1 MEIIIWKCLLLKYS
15 FFSNYKNTRIE
26 LSFWNIFYL
35 KSTCHFRSLYYC
47 IIFVM
52 KILLW
57 MDHRRMYVF
66 SAISIMINRTDLRN
80 GSSNFKIFSP
90 LAWSCSWGGHTRYK
104 LQATRNDH
112 SAGRCSWPGSGNRV
126 PAARRIWTLIESRA
140 ILLASRSK
148 AGPTSYQMQCLFCY
162 LSRLK
167 WVVWTANPDDANPQ
181 PDESPW

>member
-1 MEIIIWKCLLLKYS
+1 MRRHSSSLLCGRPHLFCMPGSQTLACLSPRREQWLAWSHTSLSPPFPHGYLARKMSYG
-15 FFSNYKNTRIE
+15 FPPVRI
-26 LSFWNIFYL
+26 
-35 KSTCHFRSLYYC
+35 
-47 IIFVM
+47 
-52 KILLW
+52 
-57 MDHRRMYVF
+57 
-66 SAISIMINRTDLRN
+66 ARTDKGPSQEEN
-80 GSSNFKIFSP
+80 KIFSP

-167 WVVWTANPDDANPQ
+167 
-181 PDESPW
+181 